1 MSLMLDAARVAAA
14 VNIVLLL
21 GLVVVWARNY
31 RTIRSRQTLGSL
43 VFASLLLAENVV
55 ALYYYLFGP
64 VMPTAAIQAMMILQ
78 VLETVG
84 IGVLV
89 VVTME

>member
-1 MSLMLDAARVAAA
+1 MLDAARVAAG
-14 VNIVLLL
+14 VNVVLLFV
-21 GLVVVWARNY
+21 LVAIWARNY

-43 VFASLLLAENVV
+43 VFAGFLLAENVV

-64 VMPTAAIQAMMILQ
+64 VMPTAAIQAMMVLQ
-78 VLETVG
+78 ILETVG